1 MNFYFLLEDE
11 QSFIK
16 ILPKWLEYMDF
27 PCQRVEDITRVTQ
40 NNYVM
45 QSGQGVTQ
53 LITRVLYQTIDTIAA
68 APEHK
73 IDALIVIVDAEDK
86 EVEERKK
93 QVYDKVENYKRER
106 NKELNFEIKVFVCNH
121 CCESWL
127 LGNRELYPNTQ
138 PDQQGN
144 DFYKHYIHYNIR
156 QRDPELMPVPQWHT
170 KSIGQYHFQYL
181 HDACQYNNIR
191 YRKKRPEKVAT
202 IDFFN
207 QIVLHINETV
217 HLETFREFYNYIQMV
232 TNEIRLT
239 SI

>member
-11 QSFIK
+11 QSLIK

-27 PCQRVEDITRVTQ
+27 PCQRVEDITKVTQ

-53 LITRVLYQTIDTIAA
+53 LITRVLYQTIDTIEEV
-68 APEHK
+68 PGHK
-73 IDALIVIVDAEDK
+73 IDALIVIVDAENE
-86 EVEERKK
+86 EVEQRKRE
-93 QVYDKVENYKRER
+93 VYDKVEEYKRDK
-106 NKELNFEIKVFVCNH
+106 NKVLNFDIKVFVCNH

-127 LGNRELYPNTQ
+127 LGNRELYPNAQ
-138 PDQQGN
+138 PEQEN
-144 DFYKHYIHYNIR
+144 AFYKHYIHYNIR
-156 QRDPELMPVPQWHT
+156 QQDPELMLSPQWHT
-170 KSIGQYHFQYL
+170 KSIGHYHFQYL

-202 IDFFN
+202 IEFFN
-207 QIVLHINETV
+207 EIVLHINQTA

-232 TNEIRLT
+232 RNKIKL
-239 SI
+239 SGI